1 MDQFETFSLGELYF
15 FSSGLSKG
23 RQFFGKGYEFVSF
36 KDVFYNYFLP
46 EKLTELVESTE
57 KEQYACSV
65 KRGDV
70 FLTRTSETME
80 ELGQS
85 SVALKDYSKATFNGF
100 TKRLRPKDP
109 ERIVPEYVGYYL
121 RSPKFRAQVTSFAIM
136 TTRASL
142 NNEILNRLTIDLPP
156 IKIQTGI
163 GEILKSLDDK
173 IELNNKINQNL
184 ETLAQTLFK
193 QWFVDFEFPIENGE
207 CYKTSGGELVE
218 SELGEI
224 PIDWSLG
231 ILEELTKNLGSGGTP
246 KTSINEYY
254 EGDVEWYSTKE
265 LQDGFL
271 IGSERKISEV
281 GLKNSSAKLFPKNT
295 VVMAIYA
302 APTVGRLGILNDQA
316 SFNQAAVGLVADEE
330 KTSFEY
336 LFLLLKT
343 ERKKLNSLS
352 NGAAQQN
359 LNVSIVKNYPIII
372 PNPVLSMKFK
382 ETIRPIFE
390 NIRTNTIENLNL
402 TMLRNT
408 LLPKLISGELE
419 VNESLLEQ
427 TF

>member
-1 MDQFETFSLGELYF
+1 MTFRKIKLGQIAKV
-15 FSSGLSKG
+15 KG
-23 RQFFGKGYEFVSF
+23 GKRLPKGGNLTTIPNQHPYIRVRDMGEKYLPNENLEFVP
-36 KDVFYNYFLP
+36 DEVFPQIKNYVVSTGNVILSIVGSVGLVSIVNKELDNASLTENCVKILPNESELDSQFLYYFLRSNEGQLQIKQKTVGAVQP
-46 EKLTELVESTE
+46 KLPIYNINEL
-57 KEQYACSV
+57 
-65 KRGDV
+65 
-70 FLTRTSETME
+70 
-80 ELGQS
+80 
-85 SVALKDYSKATFNGF
+85 
-100 TKRLRPKDP
+100 
-109 ERIVPEYVGYYL
+109 
-121 RSPKFRAQVTSFAIM
+121 
-136 TTRASL
+136 
-142 NNEILNRLTIDLPP
+142 EINLPP
-156 IKIQTGI
+156 IPTQKAIA
-163 GEILKSLDDK
+163 EILSSLDDK
-173 IELNNKINQNL
+173 IQLNNQINQNL
-184 ETLAQTLFK
+184 EALAQALFK
-193 QWFVDFEFPIENGE
+193 QWFVDFEFPNENGE
-207 CYKTSGGELVE
+207 PYKSSGGEMMD

-224 PIDWSLG
+224 PKGWSIG

-254 EGDVEWYSTKE
+254 DGEVEWYSTKE

-271 IGSERKISEV
+271 LGSERKISED

-302 APTVGRLGILNDQA
+302 APTVGRLGILNEKA

-372 PNPVLSMKFK
+372 PTTIMSIKFK

-390 NIRTNTIENLNL
+390 NIRTNTIENLHL
-402 TMLRNT
+402 TILRDT